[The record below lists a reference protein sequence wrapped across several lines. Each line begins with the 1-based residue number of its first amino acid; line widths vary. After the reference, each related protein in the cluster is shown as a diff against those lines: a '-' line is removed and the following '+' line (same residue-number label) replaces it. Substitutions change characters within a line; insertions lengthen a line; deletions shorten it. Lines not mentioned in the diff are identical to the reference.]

1 MIWLGPA
8 FLVVVA
14 LAMVLQR
21 HSLARMQALIFG
33 GSMPAG
39 CVVAEAVA
47 LHVLAVAIVVVEL
60 GV

>member
-8 FLVVVA
+8 FLGIVA
-14 LAMVLQR
+14 IVMILQR
-21 HSLARMQALIFG
+21 RSLARMQALIFG

-47 LHVLAVAIVVVEL
+47 LLVLAVAIVVIER
-60 GV
+60 GI